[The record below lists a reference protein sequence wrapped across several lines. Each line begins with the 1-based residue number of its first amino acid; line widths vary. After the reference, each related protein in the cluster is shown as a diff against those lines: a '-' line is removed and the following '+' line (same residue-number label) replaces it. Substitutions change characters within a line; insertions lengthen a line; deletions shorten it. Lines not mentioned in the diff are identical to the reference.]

1 METIFNL
8 KNVKLKQIII
18 LFVLVRMVISIIFL
32 DYDEDILFKGSQDAK
47 EYIYVANSLVNSDG
61 YISNENNRSR
71 SLGDNYIYIGVPLYP
86 TYLAFFY
93 WFGLNDLWVG
103 LLSGFFLYL
112 ILIITIWKISE
123 ALNFSS
129 NIKILL
135 SLSVMLCSSLNLYS
149 FKVLSEMAGITF
161 LVLVFWQTIRWWKT
175 PKISTLLLLSVFLG
189 MSILTRIA
197 FIILPFSIALMIF
210 LKLNKHGFK
219 QISTHFI
226 VLFILLLPWMVHNKI
241 TLGIFTPYASFHSPV
256 YNPESYN
263 ELLTIY
269 RITDNEFW
277 TNEVRFMSEPEKKEL
292 YLRTDHGF
300 WGYSKLYLLRMREL
314 FRLFPSGEP
323 FNRLYMQMIS
333 TFSQIPFLIGLLL
346 FVFSKSYFGKI
357 FKIPWIFFIIG
368 FIYIHVDRNLPH
380 ARYMLPLLPIGYI
393 SFFAFIDQK
402 IKEGFKLIKH

>member
-1 METIFNL
+1 MTTNL

-18 LFVLVRMVISIIFL
+18 LFVLVR
-32 DYDEDILFKGSQDAK
+32 ILSSFVLINYYEKDMYLSGGGGDAT
-47 EYIYVANSLVNSDG
+47 EYKYVANSIVSGNG
-61 YISNENNRSR
+61 YISYENNKSR
-71 SLGDNYIYIGVPLYP
+71 ELGDNYIYAGVPFYP

-93 WFGLNDLWVG
+93 WFGLTDIWVG
-103 LLSGFFLYL
+103 LLSSFFLYL
-112 ILIITIWKISE
+112 ILILSIWKISE
-123 ALNFSS
+123 ALDFSS
-129 NIKILL
+129 KIKILL
-135 SLSVMLCSSLNLYS
+135 SLGIMLCSSLNLYS
-149 FKVLSEMAGITF
+149 FKMLSEMAGITF
-161 LVLVFWQTIRWWKT
+161 LTLVFWQTVRWWKS
-175 PKISTLLLLSVFLG
+175 PKLSAILIISIFTGLG
-189 MSILTRIA
+189 ILTRIS
-197 FIILPFSIALMIF
+197 FIILPFCIALMIF

-241 TLGIFTPYASFHSPV
+241 TLDIFTPYASFHSPV

-333 TFSQIPFLIGLLL
+333 SLFQIPFLIGLLL
-346 FVFSKSYFGKI
+346 LVFSKSYFGKG
-357 FKIPWIFFIIG
+357 FKVPWILFIIG

-380 ARYMLPLLPIGYI
+380 TRYMLPLLPIGYI

-402 IKEGFKLIKH
+402 IKESFKLIKH